1 MLENFLIKTVGL
13 HNHEQDPDY
22 AQAEVVKFA
31 LKKKAVQSN
40 DVAAQ
45 IITDVVPDNRNLQL
59 KLPSKAQL
67 TRFIRFAR
75 DKHAKYPKI
84 GRYIKMCVH
93 RVHGNEGMPAHCCVC
108 LLT

>member
-31 LKKKAVQSN
+31 LKKKTVQSN

-45 IITDVVPDNRNLQL
+45 IITDVVPDNRNVQL

-84 GRYIKMCVH
+84 PKI
-93 RVHGNEGMPAHCCVC
+93 MPAKDINIPEEYKVIGDNKDR
-108 LLT
+108 